1 VDSSSADSELGGFSI
16 SHEPGLAVPGEAL
29 LRLGAFDMWAKL
41 LVPHELGFSS
51 SFGVWLLDS
60 GFFADESGKKSR
72 GFMYDG
78 EVKKRT
84 QHNGRFQLSLPIGS
98 VEIVPSLRTFWR
110 SWSRRWV

>member
-1 VDSSSADSELGGFSI
+1 LVDSSSTDSELGGFSI

-60 GFFADESGKKSR
+60 GFFADESGKNH
-72 GFMYDG
+72 
-78 EVKKRT
+78 V
-84 QHNGRFQLSLPIGS
+84 GS
-98 VEIVPSLRTFWR
+98 CTTGK
-110 SWSRRWV
+110 